1 MPQAKE
7 KYKVEFFEE
16 VFRLNKLVSVS
27 GSELLSLSSKF
38 KKIEDIY
45 KQNYREALIPKKIA
59 VLSSVTTH
67 HLLSIFRLF
76 LYQYGIAPIFYE
88 GEYDGI
94 VMELMNPDSEVFSFK
109 PDMLLLLTYHTDIKD
124 YPLLFSTE
132 DEIRKWVTEKV
143 QHYQG
148 LWNLANVIEG
158 CHVFQTLFVAP
169 IYRQLGNLEVNY
181 QFSASNCLRLLNLE
195 LIRQK
200 PPYVTFIDMDYLAS
214 VFGKYNWFSDT
225 NYYLT
230 KQGFSFDAAGLV
242 CYALTRLFVSYIGK
256 MKKCLVL
263 DLDNTLWGGV
273 IGDDGLHGIN
283 INPSNAVGEAYLA
296 FQKYL
301 KKLKERGVIL
311 AVCSKNEEDIAKLA
325 FTEHSDMVLHLDDIA
340 CFVAN
345 WDDKTTNLKS
355 ISKLLNI
362 GLDSIVFFDDNPAE
376 REIVKQFL
384 PDVEVI
390 DVPED
395 PALYVRALETAACFE
410 WVQLSHEDIVRSD
423 SYIIDLKRS
432 ELQIS
437 CIDYD
442 AYLQSLEMKGKVWLV
457 GLNETTRFVQLINK
471 TNQFNLRTKRYSEAT
486 VEHIR
491 NDINNWFPVYINLSD
506 RFGNY
511 GIMSSVIIQRI
522 KNIAFID
529 TWVMSCRVL
538 KRGLENVA
546 FNAICEIAK
555 KWGCEWVV
563 GEYLP
568 TKKNRMVS
576 TIFTEMGFEQC
587 PTHWFSPGQPGGMA
601 YRLKVSEFKSRLHF
615 IEIQEFDWSVSW
627 NGNKNETSGSF

>member
-1 MPQAKE
+1 MKSHGAKEVFIIPQAKE
-7 KYKVEFFEE
+7 KDKVEFIEE
-16 VFRLNKLVSVS
+16 VFRLNKLVSAS
-27 GSELLSLSSKF
+27 GSDLLSWSSKF
-38 KKIEDIY
+38 KKIEDAY
-45 KQNYREALIPKKIA
+45 RQNHRETLVAKKIA
-59 VLSSVTTH
+59 ILSSVTTH
-67 HLLSIFRLF
+67 HFVNIFRLF

-109 PDMLLLLTYHTDIKD
+109 PDILLLLTYHTDIKD
-124 YPLLFSTE
+124 YPKLFSTE
-132 DEIRKWVTEKV
+132 EEIKQWVTQKV
-143 QHYQG
+143 QHYQS
-148 LWNLANVIEG
+148 LWSLANEIKD
-158 CHVFQTLFVAP
+158 CHVFQTLFVTP
-169 IYRQLGNLEVNY
+169 IYRQLGNLEANY

-214 VFGKYNWFSDT
+214 VFGKYKWFSDA
-225 NYYLT
+225 NYYMS
-230 KQGFSFDAAGLV
+230 KQAFSFDAAGLV
-242 CYALTRLFVSYIGK
+242 CYALTRLFVSHIGK
-256 MKKCLVL
+256 IKKCLVL

-301 KKLKERGVIL
+301 KRLKERGVIL
-311 AVCSKNEEDIAKLA
+311 AVCSKNEEDIAKLV
-325 FTEHSDMVLHLDDIA
+325 FTEHSDMILHLDDIA

-345 WDDKTTNLKS
+345 WDDKTTNLRN
-355 ISKLLNI
+355 ISELLNI

-395 PALYVRALETAACFE
+395 PALYIRALETAACFE
-410 WVQLSHEDIVRSD
+410 WVQLSHEDVVRSD
-423 SYIIDLKRS
+423 SYVVDRKRS
-432 ELQIS
+432 ELQVS

-442 AYLQSLEMKGKVWLV
+442 AYLQSLKMKGRAGLV
-457 GLNETTRFVQLINK
+457 GLNETTRFTQLINK
-471 TNQFNLRTKRYSEAT
+471 TNQFNLRTRRYSEAT
-486 VEHIR
+486 VEQIR
-491 NDINNWFPVYINLSD
+491 NNMNKWAPIYLSLSD
-506 RFGNY
+506 RFSNY
-511 GIMSSVIIQRI
+511 GIMSSIVIQRI

-546 FNAICEIAK
+546 FNKICDIAM
-555 KWGCEWVV
+555 KWGCDWVV

-576 TIFTEMGFEQC
+576 TLLIEIGFEKC
-587 PTHWFSPGQPGGMA
+587 PTDWFSPSEAEGTT
-601 YRLKVSEFKSRLHF
+601 YRFSLSEFQSRSHF
-615 IEIQEFDWSVSW
+615 IEIEELDWRV
-627 NGNKNETSGSF
+627 G